1 MEGVALETE
10 RIDMRRELKTRVDE
24 RFELRVSAVDR
35 QLLDAMAGAIGRSRG
50 AIVRLLVR
58 AGAAQ
63 LAAAAVA
70 RRATQQQQ
78 QGVADDH

>member
-1 MEGVALETE
+1 MEGVALETK
-10 RIDMRRELKTRVDE
+10 RVDMRRKLKKRVDE

-50 AIVRLLVR
+50 ATVRLLVR
-58 AGAAQ
+58 AGAAE

-78 QGVADDH
+78 GGGHDH

>member
-1 MEGVALETE
+1 MQRR
-10 RIDMRRELKTRVDE
+10 RIKKDELFNV
-24 RFELRVSAVDR
+24 RVSAVDR
-35 QLLDAMAGAIGRSRG
+35 QLLDTLAHAIGRSRG
-50 AIVRLLVR
+50 ATVRLLVR

>member
-1 MEGVALETE
+1 MQ
-10 RIDMRRELKTRVDE
+10 RRRMKKDELFNV
-24 RFELRVSAVDR
+24 RVSAVDR
-35 QLLDAMAGAIGRSRG
+35 QLLDTLAGAIGRSRG
-50 AIVRLLVR
+50 ATVRLLVR

-78 QGVADDH
+78 QGVANDH